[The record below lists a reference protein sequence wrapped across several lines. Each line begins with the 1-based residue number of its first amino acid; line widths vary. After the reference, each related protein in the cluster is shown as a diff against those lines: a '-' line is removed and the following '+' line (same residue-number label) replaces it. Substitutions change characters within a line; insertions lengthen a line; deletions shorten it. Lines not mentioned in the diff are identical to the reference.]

1 MFLQSN
7 FKDVMDSLAVARTE
21 YEQKTGVIA
30 AVRPAMLLCNY
41 INLSIVHVQGDGVLW
56 TA

>member
-1 MFLQSN
+1 VFLQSN
-7 FKDVMDSLAVARTE
+7 FKDVMDSLAVARIE

-30 AVRPAMLLCNY
+30 AVRPAMLLRNY

>member
-1 MFLQSN
+1 
-7 FKDVMDSLAVARTE
+7 MDSLAVARTE

-30 AVRPAMLLCNY
+30 AVRPALPLRNY
-41 INLSIVHVQGDGVLW
+41 INFSFVHVQGNGVLW